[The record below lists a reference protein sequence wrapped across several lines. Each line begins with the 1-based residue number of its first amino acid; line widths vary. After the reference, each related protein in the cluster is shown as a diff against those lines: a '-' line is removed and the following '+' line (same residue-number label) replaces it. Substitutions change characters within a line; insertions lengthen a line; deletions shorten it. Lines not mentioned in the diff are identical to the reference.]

1 MRPTLF
7 HEGRNSLLRVVG
19 RGHLAE
25 RIKGVQP
32 AMSRQVWI
40 CRSATM
46 PVTLAAST
54 VWTQLLEITAG
65 LVDGGVWPARS
76 VRRPGS

>member
-1 MRPTLF
+1 MQEEWRA
-7 HEGRNSLLRVVG
+7 GQVSC
-19 RGHLAE
+19 A
-25 RIKGVQP
+25 RIVQP